1 MTAEFFKKTKKI
13 KKAVQAAALA
23 AVLAASSPNALADAA
38 SVEKQGSREGINVT
52 EINGVKCRPKT
63 RMKTYLFM
71 GVDNKGDV
79 TAVESE
85 EDSSGQCDVLQL
97 LVIDQNA
104 NTYAIVPINRNTITA
119 VKSLEDDGTY
129 IATSDVQ
136 IALAHANGDGLEISC
151 ENTVDAVSNLFYGV
165 QIDGYMALNM
175 DAIATINHL
184 AGGVTVTIEDDFSES
199 DPSLQMGDTVT
210 LTDEQAMH
218 YVHDRMNV
226 GDGTN
231 ECRMRRQDAYM
242 AGLQEIFM
250 QKASE
255 NDSFVMDAY
264 SALGEYMVTD
274 LSKKDCSKIA
284 KAILKNES
292 LGKFTIDGT
301 TSLDYLGFD
310 EFYPYQDS
318 LADVVLQLFYEK
330 L

>member
-129 IATSDVQ
+129 MPHLMQ

-175 DAIATINHL
+175 DAIAYHHQ
-184 AGGVTVTIEDDFSES
+184 
-199 DPSLQMGDTVT
+199 PSTT
-210 LTDEQAMH
+210 W
-218 YVHDRMNV
+218 
-226 GDGTN
+226 
-231 ECRMRRQDAYM
+231 
-242 AGLQEIFM
+242 QE
-250 QKASE
+250 
-255 NDSFVMDAY
+255 V
-264 SALGEYMVTD
+264 
-274 LSKKDCSKIA
+274 
-284 KAILKNES
+284 
-292 LGKFTIDGT
+292 
-301 TSLDYLGFD
+301 
-310 EFYPYQDS
+310 
-318 LADVVLQLFYEK
+318 
-330 L
+330 

>member
-1 MTAEFFKKTKKI
+1 
-13 KKAVQAAALA
+13 
-23 AVLAASSPNALADAA
+23 
-38 SVEKQGSREGINVT
+38 
-52 EINGVKCRPKT
+52 
-63 RMKTYLFM
+63 
-71 GVDNKGDV
+71 
-79 TAVESE
+79 
-85 EDSSGQCDVLQL
+85 
-97 LVIDQNA
+97 
-104 NTYAIVPINRNTITA
+104 
-119 VKSLEDDGTY
+119 
-129 IATSDVQ
+129 
-136 IALAHANGDGLEISC
+136 
-151 ENTVDAVSNLFYGV
+151 
-165 QIDGYMALNM
+165 
-175 DAIATINHL
+175 
-184 AGGVTVTIEDDFSES
+184 
-199 DPSLQMGDTVT
+199 
-210 LTDEQAMH
+210 
-218 YVHDRMNV
+218 MNV